1 MKIYL
6 LIILCILILILI
18 FNKEDFWVTSTY
30 VNTPKQY
37 GSYPTTVGSPWGGN
51 YYQRLKWTPFGYH
64 TPNNRYNPLPITSI
78 TANNPGYIHYSPPY
92 HNLPLNNNST
102 NRMFGPMITN
112 VENPKDY
119 LLGEWVHA
127 GIGHTKNPND
137 NLIIDVFQLNLDPK
151 RDLYRYKAVNKHGQT
166 LNMNIHPHID
176 VLEDGDRFTVSG
188 MKDVFIFEEDDRYV
202 NVFV

>member
-6 LIILCILILILI
+6 LIILVVLFLILC
-18 FNKEDFWVTSTY
+18 FNKEDFWVTNTY
-30 VNTPKQY
+30 VNTPTQY
-37 GSYPTTVGSPWGGN
+37 GAYPTTVGSPWGGN

-64 TPNNRYNPLPITSI
+64 NSNNKYNPLPITSV
-78 TANNPGYIHYSPPY
+78 TANNPGYIHYTPPY
-92 HNLPLNNNST
+92 HNLPLNNNSP
-102 NRMFGPMITN
+102 NRMFGPMLTN
-112 VENPKDY
+112 VDNPKNY

-127 GIGHTKNPND
+127 GTGHTKNPND
-137 NLIIDVFQLNLDPK
+137 NVIIDVFQLNLDPK
-151 RDLYRYKAVNKHGQT
+151 RDLYKYKAVNKHGQT

-176 VLEDGDRFTVSG
+176 VLENNDRFTVSG